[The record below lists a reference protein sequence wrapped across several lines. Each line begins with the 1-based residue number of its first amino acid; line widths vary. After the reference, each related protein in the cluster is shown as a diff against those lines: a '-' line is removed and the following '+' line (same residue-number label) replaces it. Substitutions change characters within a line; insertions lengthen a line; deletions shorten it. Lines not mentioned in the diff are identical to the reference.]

1 MNFEF
6 ESGQAAFICK
16 SDIADRQLNNLDACP
31 KCQPTYKWDRKQVQQ
46 VLEHI
51 GTHILFDPTDESEQD
66 VKDNEDYQPK
76 VSTDCQPP
84 IATDQDVEDNVS
96 TALPEEANRLDCRG
110 PIATIQSDFTITA
123 RLTHSGH
130 TQKMHDMAEVHAC
143 ICGIPVSQE
152 DIEGGQ
158 GWNVCSTGLQNSMSE

>member
-1 MNFEF
+1 MLDHRYVPFLSPCLLWWSSIINDKLLDDAT
-6 ESGQAAFICK
+6 ESE
-16 SDIADRQLNNLDACP
+16 SDVPLDNI
-31 KCQPTYKWDRKQVQQ
+31 TETVGEED
-46 VLEHI
+46 LEE
-51 GTHILFDPTDESEQD
+51 GSDESEQD